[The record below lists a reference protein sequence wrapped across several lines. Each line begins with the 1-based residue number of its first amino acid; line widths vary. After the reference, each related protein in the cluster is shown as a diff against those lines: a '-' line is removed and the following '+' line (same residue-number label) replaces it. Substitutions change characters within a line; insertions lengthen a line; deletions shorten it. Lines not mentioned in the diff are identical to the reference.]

1 MPEPGAGEFGIVLRA
16 AAHRLGLASKA
27 PALVEPF
34 AFGALGLNELRAN
47 IDAENAASLW
57 LFSHAGFAHSAA
69 IPGDRTSDGAPPR

>member
-1 MPEPGAGEFGIVLRA
+1 M
-16 AAHRLGLASKA
+16 
-27 PALVEPF
+27 EPF

-69 IPGDRTSDGAPPR
+69 IPGDRTSDGGPRDSIVLVKRRSPR